1 MATTGFWP
9 VKSRLKEVIEY
20 ARNPDKTTEQKYL
33 DEDLFCALRYVE
45 NEGKTDRKMFVSG
58 INCPTKRA
66 YEHMM
71 ATKRRYGKLGGNVA
85 YHGYQSFKTN
95 EVTPEE
101 AHAIGLETAKRMW
114 GNDYEIVVTTHL
126 NTDNLHNHIV
136 VNSVS
141 FRTGRKIENHTS
153 DHYKLREI
161 SDAVCREH
169 GKSVLAPSKFTNSR
183 KKDYWVHKSGGM
195 THRDILKRDIE
206 RVLPYCRNANDFQRR
221 LISLGYQ
228 FPRSGDYAH
237 ISVIAPG
244 WKRAVRL
251 DSLGYTNEVLRKR
264 IDKNLRNRN
273 FHPERNRHPAF
284 KPEAYP
290 LLQLEK
296 KLDYEV
302 IHSKDTAVV
311 WADVLFYFLLQ
322 LLCLTLTDQEL
333 PPKSLPLSPAVRQSA
348 AVEKKLRAQYALLK
362 SNDLHTPESI
372 ASFCNSRAR
381 EIAVLEKERQRVRNS
396 NRRPKTDEERQEK
409 LKMARD
415 FSKQLAPLRED
426 LKLAA
431 SALEDY
437 PRVWDLLKK
446 EHDAE
451 MKSRNKDKE
460 REVKI

>member
-1 MATTGFWP
+1 M
-9 VKSRLKEVIEY
+9 
-20 ARNPDKTTEQKYL
+20 
-33 DEDLFCALRYVE
+33 
-45 NEGKTDRKMFVSG
+45 
-58 INCPTKRA
+58 
-66 YEHMM
+66 
-71 ATKRRYGKLGGNVA
+71 
-85 YHGYQSFKTN
+85 
-95 EVTPEE
+95 
-101 AHAIGLETAKRMW
+101 
-114 GNDYEIVVTTHL
+114 
-126 NTDNLHNHIV
+126 
-136 VNSVS
+136 
-141 FRTGRKIENHTS
+141 
-153 DHYKLREI
+153 
-161 SDAVCREH
+161 
-169 GKSVLAPSKFTNSR
+169 
-183 KKDYWVHKSGGM
+183 
-195 THRDILKRDIE
+195 
-206 RVLPYCRNANDFQRR
+206 PYCRNANDFQRR

-244 WKRAVRL
+244 WKQAVRL
-251 DSLGYTNEVLRKR
+251 DSLGYTNEVLRKK

-302 IHSKDTAVV
+302 IHSKDAAVV
-311 WADVLFYFLLQ
+311 WADVLFYLLLQ
-322 LLCLTLTDQEL
+322 LLCLTLADREL
-333 PPKSLPLSPAVRQSA
+333 PSKSLPLSPAVRQSA
-348 AVEKKLRAQYALLK
+348 AMEKKLRAQYALLK